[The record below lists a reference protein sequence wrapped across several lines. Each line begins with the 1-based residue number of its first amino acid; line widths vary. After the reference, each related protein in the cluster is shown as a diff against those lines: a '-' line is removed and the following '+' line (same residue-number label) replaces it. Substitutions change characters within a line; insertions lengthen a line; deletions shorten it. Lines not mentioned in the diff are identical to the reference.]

1 MLRSINASQP
11 HVSLDGFTVKAYAA
25 FPHNERAKTLL
36 HVSSAHQAFRAVQH
50 LCHVFYPQ
58 HIGHQKTTI
67 LFLVN
72 RPAYNVRKRKF

>member
-1 MLRSINASQP
+1 M
-11 HVSLDGFTVKAYAA
+11 HVRFDRAPMKAYAA
-25 FPHNERAKTLL
+25 FPDRKRAKTLL
-36 HVSSAHQAFRAVQH
+36 HVGSSYQALGAVQH